1 MYLLAQL
8 PPLGRVHVAAG
19 GGAAAVAP
27 LAAGG
32 AARAHDARLAAVRP
46 AHPHALAFD
55 HGTLDEGLEGSERV
69 PGKGWG

>member
-19 GGAAAVAP
+19 CGAAAVAP
-27 LAAGG
+27 LSASG

-69 PGKGWG
+69 PG